1 MQVKKNGLRF
11 SCIILFFL
19 GCLVFFAVKLVL
31 IQVFRSS
38 HLANLAEKQHN
49 QLIEL
54 EPVRGTIYDRKLRPL
69 AVNVSIYSIF
79 ANPKMMSDV
88 DKIKAIHEL
97 PSILGI
103 DSKTLED
110 RLYRKKYFVW
120 IKRKVSNELVERI
133 KDLDIRGLHFINESK
148 RFYPNNS
155 LAAHVIGFAGID
167 NNGLEGLELMWD
179 KELKGESGWSQVI
192 RDARQ
197 RPLMI
202 EKSYIP
208 PRDGYNIILTID
220 ETIQYI
226 TERAMERAFQK
237 HNAMSA
243 SVIVM
248 DVKTGEILA
257 LANRPTYNLSDPAK
271 SQLESRT
278 NRAVSYVYEPGS
290 VFKIVTASAALQE
303 NAFKETDKI
312 YCENG
317 QYRVANH
324 ILHDHEKHGTLTF
337 QEVIEQSSNIGT
349 TKIAQ
354 KLGPDLVYK
363 YGHKFRFGMLTG
375 IDIHGEVVGV
385 LKSPKQ
391 WSKTTIGAIP
401 IGHEVTVTPLQ
412 LVCAIS
418 AIANNGVF
426 MKPHIVK
433 SIQDSSGQ
441 IIKSFEP
448 QVVDQVITQET
459 AARVKNIL
467 VGVVESGTGKL
478 AKVNGVKVGGK
489 TGTAQKV
496 INGVYS
502 HDRFFASFI
511 GFAPADNPRLGIVVV
526 YDDPHPSHFGG
537 TVSAPVFKEIT
548 ENTLKYL
555 ASSGIL

>member
-1 MQVKKNGLRF
+1 VQVKKNGLRF

-19 GCLVFFAVKLVL
+19 GCLIFFGVKLIL

-38 HLANLAEKQHN
+38 YLAKLAEKQHN

-69 AVNVSIYSIF
+69 AINVSIYSIF
-79 ANPKMMSDV
+79 ANPKMMNDV
-88 DKIKAIHEL
+88 DKIKAIRQL
-97 PSILGI
+97 PPLLGI
-103 DSKTLED
+103 DAKTLED
-110 RLYRKKYFVW
+110 RLYRNKYFVW
-120 IKRKVSNELVERI
+120 IKRKVTNELVDQI
-133 KDLDIRGLHFINESK
+133 KELDIHGLHFINESK
-148 RFYPNNS
+148 RFYPNGF
-155 LAAHVIGFAGID
+155 LAAHVIGFAGVD
-167 NNGLEGLELMWD
+167 NNGLEGLELLWD
-179 KELKGESGWSQVI
+179 KDLKGESGWSQVI

-208 PRDGYNIILTID
+208 PKDGYNVILTID

-226 TERAMERAFQK
+226 TERALDRSFQK
-237 HNAMSA
+237 NKALSA

-248 DVKTGEILA
+248 DIKTGEILA
-257 LANRPTYNLSDPAK
+257 LANRPTYNLGEPGK
-271 SQLESRT
+271 SPTENRT
-278 NRAVSYVYEPGS
+278 NRAVTYVYEPGS
-290 VFKIVTASAALQE
+290 VFKIVTASAALE
-303 NAFKETDKI
+303 EKAFTETDKI

-337 QEVIEQSSNIGT
+337 QGVIEQSSNIGT

-354 KLGPDLVYK
+354 KLGPDIIYK
-363 YGHKFRFGMLTG
+363 YGHKYRFGMLTG
-375 IDIHGEVVGV
+375 IDLQGEVRG
-385 LKSPKQ
+385 LFKSPRQ

-448 QVVDQVITQET
+448 QVVDRVISEET
-459 AARVKNIL
+459 AQRVKNIL
-467 VGVVESGTGKL
+467 IGVVENGTGKL
-478 AKVNGVKVGGK
+478 AKIDGVKVGGK

-496 INGVYS
+496 INGNYS
-502 HDRFFASFI
+502 HDKFFASFI
-511 GFAPADNPRLGIVVV
+511 GFAPAENPKLGIVVV
-526 YDDPHPSHFGG
+526 FDDPHPSHFGG

-555 ASSGIL
+555 ASAGIL